1 MSSDEGKR
9 LAAYSKAVR
18 DSTIK
23 RLKLVESGEENWRIN
38 TSSMSIADIAKH
50 LIDSDKYLFTKL
62 NIRKLI
68 PIVEMSRKGNI
79 RNRNEYTSLINELEK
94 LGKDKNKL
102 FQTLNDA
109 QLKEEV
115 IDKRI
120 KGKVTVWWIIVRG
133 NLDHEAHHRGEIGVY
148 LSKLHYKK

>member
-1 MSSDEGKR
+1 
-9 LAAYSKAVR
+9 
-18 DSTIK
+18 
-23 RLKLVESGEENWRIN
+23 
-38 TSSMSIADIAKH
+38 
-50 LIDSDKYLFTKL
+50 
-62 NIRKLI
+62 
-68 PIVEMSRKGNI
+68 MSRKGNI